1 MFKISNVFNFLSTIV
16 SLIMVILLF
25 LLNIILKNI
34 SLNGALILLYLS
46 MIVNPILN
54 LMRCKKKK
62 INNPIYHIVLI
73 VVAIFI
79 SYICFNGI
87 KIGISFYHTNDINY
101 LNNASLYFYYNYLY
115 MFVPLVFIL
124 LLSFIFQKE
133 IIESTKDNST
143 LCLIIMLIIS
153 ISYVFVDKTIIQ
165 TIANICN
172 LVFIILS
179 IVKFS
184 NIKIIS
190 EAQKYYLILIV
201 LNLLLLNPIGT
212 VLAINLYLQLDKN
225 GIMI

>member
-1 MFKISNVFNFLSTIV
+1 
-16 SLIMVILLF
+16 
-25 LLNIILKNI
+25 
-34 SLNGALILLYLS
+34 
-46 MIVNPILN
+46 
-54 LMRCKKKK
+54 
-62 INNPIYHIVLI
+62 
-73 VVAIFI
+73 
-79 SYICFNGI
+79 
-87 KIGISFYHTNDINY
+87 
-101 LNNASLYFYYNYLY
+101 
-115 MFVPLVFIL
+115 
-124 LLSFIFQKE
+124 
-133 IIESTKDNST
+133 
-143 LCLIIMLIIS
+143 MLITS